1 MNYAIK
7 ESKGK
12 FWIVPL
18 LSAEGIAGD
27 TNLLDPAYLQ
37 RREDEL
43 DLRRLGPYTTR
54 EQAEAALC
62 ARA

>member
-18 LSAEGIAGD
+18 LSGEGITGD

-37 RREDEL
+37 RIEDEL
-43 DLRRLGPYTTR
+43 EVRRLGPYSTR
-54 EQAEAALC
+54 EQALAALC